1 MVKGNTLTTSVI
13 VFLELYGNTE
23 NGFYF
28 LKVKY
33 IYRLQYMHWQTQSY
47 LNVKTACVELLAWI
61 RTTKRVRLFRSLD
74 HWVRKTRVVFS
85 FKCSTLVIE
94 HCLNTHQI
102 TLTYHPRVSAKVN
115 NENCME
121 LIPIW
126 VTPFQTQAKSR
137 FDAKTVSSKHS
148 KDYHKGPVYPQSNKW
163 IPRAF
168 VFQPWK
174 LKKI

>member
-61 RTTKRVRLFRSLD
+61 RITKRVRLFVL
-74 HWVRKTRVVFS
+74 WIIEFVKRVS
-85 FKCSTLVIE
+85 CSTRVIE

-102 TLTYHPRVSAKVN
+102 ILTYHPRVSAKVN

-168 VFQPWK
+168 VFHPWK